1 MPVQDE
7 EKIPTTEEMDE
18 THKSEAIMPVINAI
32 YDIYSDRIDDLQKDK
47 AEINDRISACH
58 DKIAVLSETADRL
71 SATNEMLTRLMNE
84 HKIPKAA
91 GAVIAVN
98 QAKIIRIRETQI
110 PKLENSIS
118 RDAMQIE
125 KLDKRIETVS
135 LKAERMKHL
144 SGVIKSFT
152 ILNPAKRREQFAFHM
167 DGMRACSNK
176 LLENKITAETEKLNN
191 LRERYEKTDSAVE
204 KYNLTDKIAK
214 QTNLVRD
221 LKAKLNENVKPLA
234 EINSQQLD
242 KVIAET
248 EKNMEKLAD
257 SETIDFE
264 AVPENVLNDS
274 TAYLKNAEMSMED
287 DFNMIDGIINNG
299 SKESKEELE
308 TKRDELVKGIES
320 MQAFADNPYISQ
332 ELRAMT
338 LQNIENS
345 KKELE
350 SVNSILSAFA
360 PIEESVEKKP
370 VKDEKEKIE
379 LINPEFYQAIDYD
392 DRRIETM
399 SNAHAD
405 KVIKMLENI
414 GIMFSAAKHEDS
426 TSVTVH
432 KSDQRQFKEIIDRAY
447 QEVERESKAAWRQL
461 GDAYVEAYE
470 ERKAPE
476 PQTPAPRKKSKLTNP
491 EVYNSIP
498 QNQRVINNFPK
509 KVALRIMDEL
519 ENKGIPYSAM
529 EKGNDVMAITVSKK
543 NETAFKTAENTA
555 KTEHLRYVHPEVYH
569 QIPKDERHVQHMS
582 ENDVKTAISQLEK
595 DKIPYSAVVNGDKSA
610 VTVNKAHAP
619 KIATLSRKQMHEQ
632 AEALRREQ
640 RSQPKQKTKSNN
652 MEL

>member
-7 EKIPTTEEMDE
+7 EKIPITEEMDE

-58 DKIAVLSETADRL
+58 DKIASLSETADRL
-71 SATNEMLTRLMNE
+71 SATNEMLTQLMNE

-98 QAKIIRIRETQI
+98 QAKINRIRDTQI
-110 PKLENSIS
+110 PKLENSSS

-152 ILNPAKRREQFAFHM
+152 ILNPAKRREQFSFHM

-176 LLENKITAETEKLNN
+176 LLESKITAETEKLNN
-191 LRERYEKTDSAVE
+191 LHERYEKTDSAVE
-204 KYNLTDKIAK
+204 KYNLTDKISK

-221 LKAKLNENVKPLA
+221 LKAKLNENVKPLS
-234 EINSQQLD
+234 EIESQQLD

-248 EKNMEKLAD
+248 EKNLEKLAD

-264 AVPENVLNDS
+264 AVPETVLNDS

-308 TKRDELVKGIES
+308 TKRDELVNAIES
-320 MQAFADNPYISQ
+320 MQSFAESPYISQ
-332 ELRAMT
+332 ELRDMT
-338 LQNIENS
+338 LKNIENS

-350 SVNSILSAFA
+350 AVASALAVFSVS
-360 PIEESVEKKP
+360 
-370 VKDEKEKIE
+370 DEKENIE
-379 LINPEFYQAIDYD
+379 KINPDFYQTISYD

-399 SNAHAD
+399 NNAQAD
-405 KVIKMLENI
+405 KVIKMLENA
-414 GIMFSAAKHEDS
+414 GIMFSAAKHEHS
-426 TSVTVH
+426 TSVTVY
-432 KSDQRQFKEIIDRAY
+432 KTDQRLFKEIIDKAH
-447 QEVERESKAAWRQL
+447 QEVEQESKQAWREL

-470 ERKAPE
+470 ERKMPDKSE
-476 PQTPAPRKKSKLTNP
+476 SKTPAPRKKSKLTNP

-498 QNQRVINNFPK
+498 QDQRVINNFPK

-519 ENKGIPYSAM
+519 ENKGIPYSAL
-529 EKGNDVMAITVSKK
+529 EKGNDVVAITVSKE
-543 NETAFKTAENTA
+543 NETTFKTAENTA

-582 ENDVKTAISQLEK
+582 ENDVKSAISQLEK

-640 RSQPKQKTKSNN
+640 RSQPKQKIKNNN

>member
-18 THKSEAIMPVINAI
+18 THKSEAILPVINAV
-32 YDIYSDRIDDLQKDK
+32 YDIYSDRIDELQKDK

-58 DKIAVLSETADRL
+58 DKIAVISETADRL

-84 HKIPKAA
+84 HRIPKAA

-98 QAKIIRIRETQI
+98 QAKINRIRDTQI

-125 KLDKRIETVS
+125 KLDKRIETSS

-152 ILNPAKRREQFAFHM
+152 ILNPAKRREQFALHM
-167 DGMRACSNK
+167 DGMRNCSNK
-176 LLENKITAETEKLNN
+176 LLENKITAETEKLNS
-191 LRERYEKTDSAVE
+191 LRERYEKTDSMVE
-204 KYNLTDKIAK
+204 KYKLTDKIAK

-221 LKAKLNENVKPLA
+221 MKAKLNNNKFS
-234 EINSQQLD
+234 EIESQQLD
-242 KVIAET
+242 KVIASAEM
-248 EKNMEKLAD
+248 NMERLAESD
-257 SETIDFE
+257 QPIDFE
-264 AVPENVLNDS
+264 AIPENMLES
-274 TAYLKNAEMSMED
+274 SQSYLRNAEMAMED

-299 SKESKEELE
+299 NKEDLE
-308 TKRDELVKGIES
+308 NKRDELVKGIES

-338 LQNIENS
+338 LQNIDNS

-350 SVNSILSAFA
+350 SVNSALAVFLA
-360 PIEESVEKKP
+360 PIEESAEKKP
-370 VKDEKEKIE
+370 FKDEKEKIE

-414 GIMFSAAKHEDS
+414 GILFSAAKHEDS

-476 PQTPAPRKKSKLTNP
+476 TKPPAPRQKSKLINP

-498 QNQRVINNFPK
+498 QDQRVINNFPK
-509 KVALRIMDEL
+509 KIALRIMDEL

-529 EKGNDVMAITVSKK
+529 EKGNDVVALTVSKA
-543 NETAFKTAENTA
+543 NESAFKNAENTA
-555 KTEHLRYVHPEVYH
+555 KNEHMKYVHPEVYH
-569 QIPKDERHVQHMS
+569 QIPKDERHVQQMS
-582 ENDVKTAISQLEK
+582 ESDVKQTISQLEK
-595 DKIPYSAVVNGDKSA
+595 EKIPYSAVVNGDKSA
-610 VTVNKAHAP
+610 VTVNNAHAP

-632 AEALRREQ
+632 AEALKREQ
-640 RSQPKQKTKSNN
+640 RSQPRQQKSKSNN